1 MLAAGMHVTAW
12 LFLVV
17 YPLSFMNI
25 NIKNVSLILGSS
37 FIITFIF
44 EKLYGFVS
52 NYSTEASSFSEDII
66 SNQLNGGVNLAINIL
81 LFTLIFLIGVNICL
95 DKTLRLNDKTKRI
108 VKTSL
113 YMLISAIAV
122 SIVSFKFSQLYR
134 ITMYFATGEIILIP
148 FMIEN
153 IRNYRLKRIIS
164 GIVTIGLV
172 AYFIVIQVFRPEWS
186 NIVPY
191 HWFNY

>member
-1 MLAAGMHVTAW
+1 MRPILSIIVPTFNSSNYIIDLLHM
-12 LFLVV
+12 
-17 YPLSFMNI
+17 SFMNI

-52 NYSTEASSFSEDII
+52 NYSTETSSFSEDII

-95 DKTLRLNDKTKRI
+95 NKTLRLNDKTIRI

-113 YMLISAIAV
+113 YC
-122 SIVSFKFSQLYR
+122 
-134 ITMYFATGEIILIP
+134 
-148 FMIEN
+148 
-153 IRNYRLKRIIS
+153 
-164 GIVTIGLV
+164 
-172 AYFIVIQVFRPEWS
+172 
-186 NIVPY
+186 
-191 HWFNY
+191 